1 MRKGDVQKTQLPN
14 RHKFSFECLPTKEF
28 EMKEY
33 TLVLID
39 ENQNINIYKQD
50 TFDETIEK
58 VKELRDSYENF
69 DTKEIK
75 WILYKGNEIMASKDI
90 E

>member
-1 MRKGDVQKTQLPN
+1 M
-14 RHKFSFECLPTKEF
+14 KEF
-28 EMKEY
+28 

-39 ENQNINIYKQD
+39 NNQNINIYKQD
-50 TFDETIEK
+50 TFDETIK
-58 VKELRDSYENF
+58 KIVELRDSYENF

>member
-1 MRKGDVQKTQLPN
+1 M
-14 RHKFSFECLPTKEF
+14 KEF
-28 EMKEY
+28 M
-33 TLVLID
+33 LVLID
-39 ENQNINIYKQD
+39 NNQNINIYKQD
-50 TFDETIEK
+50 TFDETIK
-58 VKELRDSYENF
+58 KIVELRDSYENF

>member
-1 MRKGDVQKTQLPN
+1 M
-14 RHKFSFECLPTKEF
+14 KEF
-28 EMKEY
+28 M
-33 TLVLID
+33 LVLID
-39 ENQNINIYKQD
+39 NNQNINIYKQD
-50 TFDETIEK
+50 TFDETIK
-58 VKELRDSYENF
+58 KIVELRDSYDNF

>member
-1 MRKGDVQKTQLPN
+1 M
-14 RHKFSFECLPTKEF
+14 KEF
-28 EMKEY
+28 

-39 ENQNINIYKQD
+39 NNQNINIYKQD
-50 TFDETIEK
+50 TFDET
-58 VKELRDSYENF
+58 VKKIVELRDSYENF

>member
-1 MRKGDVQKTQLPN
+1 M
-14 RHKFSFECLPTKEF
+14 KEF
-28 EMKEY
+28 

-39 ENQNINIYKQD
+39 NNQNINIYKQD
-50 TFDETIEK
+50 TFDET
-58 VKELRDSYENF
+58 VKKIVELRDSYENF
-69 DTKEIK
+69 NTREIK

>member
-1 MRKGDVQKTQLPN
+1 
-14 RHKFSFECLPTKEF
+14 
-28 EMKEY
+28 MKEY
-33 TLVLID
+33 TLVVINN
-39 ENQNINIYKQD
+39 NQNINIYRQD

-69 DTKEIK
+69 DTKETK
-75 WILYKGNEIMASKDI
+75 WILYKGNDILASKDI